1 MTAWNQIAA
10 QISAATGHPFEINTP
25 SPRGGGS
32 INQAWMIESRGQRYF
47 VKLNQAHREDMFAA
61 EAEGLN
67 AMAATGA
74 IKVPE
79 ALCRGVAGE
88 GSFANS
94 FIVMDYLDT
103 GPNGDDTQ
111 AMMGTQLA
119 KMHHTTQ
126 DRFGWHRNNTIGS
139 TPQINDWSPSWIDFW
154 REHRLGYQ
162 LDLARTNG
170 APRGMIQTGERLMEE
185 FPALFTDYQPV
196 ASLLHGDLWGGN
208 AAADQD
214 GNPVI
219 FDPATYYGDREAD
232 IAMTE
237 LFGGFSQAFYSAYK
251 EAWPLDH
258 GYAVRKILYNTYHLL
273 NHFNLFGSGYVTQA
287 QSSMERVLSEI
298 R

>member
-1 MTAWNQIAA
+1 MTAWNQIAE
-10 QISAATGHPFEINTP
+10 QISAAIGHPYEIDAP

-32 INQAWMIESRGQRYF
+32 INQAWMVESRGQRYF
-47 VKLNQAHREDMFAA
+47 VKLNQAHREEMFAA

-67 AMAATGA
+67 EMAATRA
-74 IKVPE
+74 IKVPK
-79 ALCRGVAGE
+79 ALCWGVAGT
-88 GSFANS
+88 NS

-103 GPNGDDTQ
+103 GPNGSDTQ
-111 AMMGTQLA
+111 ALMGTQLA
-119 KMHHTTQ
+119 RMHQATQ

-154 REHRLGYQ
+154 RDQRLGYQ
-162 LDLARTNG
+162 LELAKTNG
-170 APRGMIQTGERLMEE
+170 APRGMIQTGERLMEA
-185 FPALFTDYQPV
+185 FQSLFTDYVPV

-208 AAADQD
+208 AAADQE

-237 LFGGFSQAFYSAYK
+237 LFGGFSQAFYSAYN
-251 EAWPLDH
+251 ETWPLDD
-258 GYAVRKILYNTYHLL
+258 GYAVRKILYNAYHLL
-273 NHFNLFGSGYVTQA
+273 NHFNLFGGGYASQA
-287 QSSMERVLSEI
+287 QSSMERVLSEL